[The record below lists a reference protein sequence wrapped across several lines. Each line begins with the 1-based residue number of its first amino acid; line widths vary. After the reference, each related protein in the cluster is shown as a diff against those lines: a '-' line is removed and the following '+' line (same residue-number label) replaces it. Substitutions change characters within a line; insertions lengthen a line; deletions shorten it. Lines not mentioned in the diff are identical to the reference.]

1 MEGRLLRVE
10 RVAAASK
17 HAFAGVFREHTKG
30 AAATPVLNA
39 FAVVSYDPRDKAFQ
53 FRAYTANGQ
62 ALTADARLRAFMRH
76 EAELA
81 AKADPNLTDN
91 LGQTALFPLVTAR
104 DVPNDIAIPLV
115 ESLLKAGAKPDPVEK
130 DGSTPLLNATVYWN
144 PPAVKTLLRAGADAN
159 RIYARGT
166 LLDINDQDAANLGNQ
181 FNNLSS
187 SLAAAKGE
195 EAQQLHKVIPMVED
209 KLRRCQEIGRMLRE
223 FGLREIEAL
232 ASGESSQGAA
242 HQVDAAS
249 GANGLRN
256 LLVSTDP
263 ANPTPYA
270 PLGLQPDAVAL
281 DLSLHVAALAVEIPP
296 AIHVLDLGG
305 VTYDEVNLHCQ
316 ASGAPITRPGRGAG
330 SRRRHRVLA
339 DSPSGR
345 VAARR
350 SSGVIRAS
358 PVPRADRDEARPTG
372 CVSRTR
378 SNWALPADYRA
389 EQLAGRNRRLL
400 PCWPHTDRP

>member
-1 MEGRLLRVE
+1 MADQSRLSANERAYLDAATNGDATKVRELLAQGIPVDLRDDWNMPWDQTALMYAARNGHLEVVRILLKAGANVAAKDKNARESDGENQPLHHAAAGGNVAVIEELIAAGADPNALNSFGNTPLNRAIEGNNLDAARLLLQRGANVNLKPG
-10 RVAAASK
+10 RKRYRPPLCAAGWAK
-17 HAFAGVFREHTKG
+17 IPPTAI
-30 AAATPVLNA
+30 
-39 FAVVSYDPRDKAFQ
+39 RDFI
-53 FRAYTANGQ
+53 
-62 ALTADARLRAFMRH
+62 LLLI
-76 EAELA
+76 E

-223 FGLREIEAL
+223 FGAKHKNE
-232 ASGESSQGAA
+232 
-242 HQVDAAS
+242 
-249 GANGLRN
+249 
-256 LLVSTDP
+256 
-263 ANPTPYA
+263 
-270 PLGLQPDAVAL
+270 
-281 DLSLHVAALAVEIPP
+281 
-296 AIHVLDLGG
+296 
-305 VTYDEVNLHCQ
+305 
-316 ASGAPITRPGRGAG
+316 
-330 SRRRHRVLA
+330 
-339 DSPSGR
+339 
-345 VAARR
+345 
-350 SSGVIRAS
+350 
-358 PVPRADRDEARPTG
+358 
-372 CVSRTR
+372 
-378 SNWALPADYRA
+378 LP
-389 EQLAGRNRRLL
+389 
-400 PCWPHTDRP
+400 